1 LSRFPPDTM
10 PVPFPTAASA
20 EVVVSAIL
28 VALVVLP
35 VLVEVLDV
43 TKVVGTRIGCPTV
56 DVVV

>member
-1 LSRFPPDTM
+1 M